1 MNKMQIYIYIYHCR
15 FWNIANINYEYWFPH
30 IHSDMK
36 LKLNEKDISD
46 IFLDDLSS
54 LTNSMRF
61 VEYIAIPNF

>member
-1 MNKMQIYIYIYHCR
+1 MQIYIYIYHVLCR

-30 IHSDMK
+30 IYSDMK

-54 LTNSMRF
+54 LTNSMLF